1 MIHACC
7 HDYTCD
13 TFCPPQIRSRINKEV
28 KKDLEKKSLPFNKKE
43 NQGRVRHPN
52 YHSPV
57 MPNWNTVR
65 PNMNLDFVTDH
76 SGPALFAAPL
86 GKKKPGLSWKL
97 KVFFF
102 FVTLCQ
108 K

>member
-1 MIHACC
+1 MIHTCC
-7 HDYTCD
+7 HDYMCD
-13 TFCPPQIRSRINKEV
+13 AFCPTQIRSRLQKEV
-28 KKDLEKKSLPFNKKE
+28 EIALEKKSLPFSKKE
-43 NQGRVRHPN
+43 NQGKVRHPN

-86 GKKKPGLSWKL
+86 GKKKPGHIWKL
-97 KVFFF
+97 KDLFHN
-102 FVTLCQ
+102 FVSKIT
-108 K
+108 